1 MKMNDMKIK
10 SSKSELLALLSEQA
24 DNEISELDL
33 EDKLADLGVDSM
45 AFVMLVHEIEE
56 KYSIEID
63 SSELDSLSGDVRV
76 RDVVNLLNSKGI
88 QIEDV

>member
-1 MKMNDMKIK
+1 MNDMKIK

>member
-1 MKMNDMKIK
+1 MNDMKIK

-63 SSELDSLSGDVRV
+63 SAELDSLSGDLRV
-76 RDVVNLLNSKGI
+76 KDVVNLLNSKGI